1 MTSGPLGTA
10 LAVALLACTVQC
22 MPKATGKH
30 RRQVLE
36 HSVSS
41 VSQDGCVESG
51 KHYGVGEQ
59 WERSYLGNTLLC
71 TCHGVS
77 GIKCKSKPDAEET
90 CYDKINARS
99 YRVGE
104 TYERPKDGMIWDCT
118 CIGSSRGKISCTIGN
133 RCHEGG
139 HSYKIGDT
147 WKRPHD
153 TGDYMLECV
162 CLGNGKGEWTCKPVS
177 ERCFDDA
184 AGTSYMVGETWEKPY
199 QGWMMVDCTCLGEGN
214 GRITCT
220 SRNRCN
226 DQDKRTSYRIGDT
239 WSKTDSLGHVVQCL
253 CTGNGRGEWKC
264 ERHASLHT
272 TGLGTGSRVVTN
284 IQPAVHQPQAVPEHP
299 TQGSCLTDTGV
310 SYGLGMRWIKTQ
322 GSKQMLC
329 TCLGNGVSCDESES
343 QSQVYGGSSGGL
355 PCVFPFVFMGKT
367 FYSCTSEGRS
377 DGQLWCSTSADFEK
391 DYKYSF
397 CTSNNVMVTTRGGNS
412 NGALCHFPFLYNGR
426 NYTDCTAEG
435 RRDGMK
441 WCGTTYNFDR
451 EQRFGFC
458 PMAAHEEV
466 CTIGEG
472 VMYRVGDQWDRRHDV
487 LGHMMRCTCMG
498 NGRGEWSCMA
508 YSQLKDQCTVDNLT
522 YEVNQTFTKL
532 HNEGYMM
539 NCTCFGEGRGRW
551 KCDAIDQ
558 CQEPE
563 TRVYYQI
570 GDSWDKLIQGIHY
583 RCYCYGNGL
592 GEMSCEP
599 QQTFHGGNRPVQ
611 VIISESGNQPNSHPI
626 QWNAP
631 ASEHITQYI
640 LKWRPK
646 NTHIRW
652 MEVTIPG
659 HLNSYTIAGLK
670 PGVTYEGQ
678 LISILRFGRR
688 ETTRFDFSTV
698 HGSLTPSEGET
709 TPPPPMVD
717 TSESVTEITSS
728 SFVISWV
735 SASDTVSGFR
745 VEYELNEEGGQTGQP
760 MILDLPHSATSV
772 NISELLPG
780 RKYTVNVY
788 EVTEEGKPNLIL
800 TTSQTT
806 APDAPSEHEVK
817 DVGESSIIISWSK
830 PVAPITGYRVVYTPS
845 EEGSSGSTELNLP
858 NTATSVTLGDLRPGL
873 LYNIS
878 IYSVEENMESEPIFI
893 QVTTAGEPL
902 AEEVPSPT
910 DLQFFEVS
918 DSKIIITWTGPSTV
932 VSGYRVSVGEVG
944 PDGLVERVLPFPV
957 TPNAYAEITNL
968 QPGTLYR
975 FFIYALKSGEESEPL
990 VGEQAT
996 KPDPPTD
1003 IDFTHVTEDSAVI
1016 IWSAPRAQVTGYR
1029 LFLTVQGSNPKQ
1041 LRIPGRMS
1049 QYTLINLQPDT
1060 EYTATLHAEKG
1071 NVLSEGS
1078 IASFTTLQPIRNAP
1092 HFSTDVTDTSIIVS
1106 WTPVPKI
1113 GYKLTVRPSQGGE
1126 APRDTISESG
1136 SVHISG
1142 LTPGV
1147 EYTYSVQPVINGHEQ
1162 GNPII
1167 RRVVTPLSPP
1177 TDLNLQSNPNTG
1189 ELMVQWSDAK
1199 IPDITGHR
1207 VTCTPTK
1214 GQQGNSI
1221 EEFVK
1226 AGQNSCTLENLSP
1239 GVEYNVS
1246 VFTVKDEIE
1255 SVPVSTTLSPEPD
1268 PPTDI
1273 DFTNVTE
1280 DSAVIIWSAP
1290 RAQVT
1295 GYRLFLTV
1303 QGSNPKQLG
1312 IPGRMSQYT
1321 LINLQPDT
1329 EYTVTLHAEKGN
1341 VLSEGSIASFTTLQ
1355 PMGTA
1360 PHFSTDVTDTS
1371 IIVSWTPVPKIGYK
1385 LTVRP
1390 SQGGEAP
1397 RDTISESGSVHISGL
1412 TPGVEY
1418 TYSVQ
1423 PVINGHEDGNPIIRH
1438 VVTQPDPPTDI
1449 DFTNVTEDSA
1459 VIIWSA
1465 PRAQVTGYRLFLTV
1479 QGSNPEQ
1486 LRIPGRMSQYTLI
1499 NLQPDT
1505 EYTVT
1510 LHAEKGNVLS
1520 EGSIASFTTLQ
1531 PIGIAPHFSTDVTD
1545 TSIIVSWTPVPKIG
1559 YKLTVRPSQG
1569 GEAPRDTISESGS
1582 VHISGLTPGVEYTY
1596 SVQPVI
1602 NGHEQGSPIVRRV
1615 VTLQPMG
1622 IAPDFSTDVTDTSII
1637 VSWTPVPKI
1646 GYKLTVR
1653 PSQGGEAPRD
1663 TISESGSV
1671 HISGL
1676 TPGVEYTY
1684 SVQPV
1689 INGHEQGNPII
1700 RRVVTQPDPPTDID
1714 FTNVTEDSAVIIW
1727 SAPRAQVTGYRLFL
1741 TVQGSNPKQLH
1752 IPGRTS
1758 QYTLID
1764 LQPDTE
1770 YTVTLHAEKGNV
1782 LSEGSIASFTTLPQ
1796 MGIAPH
1802 FSTDVTDTSI
1812 IVSWTP
1818 VPKIGYKLTVRP
1830 SQGGEAP
1837 RDTISE
1843 SGSVHISG
1851 LTPGVEYT
1859 YSVQPVINGHE
1870 QGNPIIR
1877 RVVTLQ
1883 PMGNAPDF
1891 STDVTDTD
1899 IIVSWTPVPKIG
1911 YKLTVRPSQGGE
1923 APRDTISESGSV
1935 HISGLTPGVE
1945 YTYSVQP
1952 VINGHEQGNPII
1964 RRVVTQPDPPADIDF
1979 TNVTEDSAV
1988 IIWSTPRAQ
1997 VTGYRLFL
2005 TVEGSNP
2012 KQLRI
2017 PGRMSQYTLI
2027 DLQPDTEYTA
2037 TLHAEKGNVL
2047 SVGLIASFTTLQQM
2061 GIAPH
2066 FSTDVTDT
2074 SIIVSWTP
2082 VPKIGYKLTVRPSQG
2097 GEAPRDTIS
2106 ESGSVHISGLTPG
2119 VEYTYSVQPVI
2130 NGHEQGNPIIRRVV
2144 TLQPMGN
2151 APDFSTDVTDTSIIV
2166 SWTPVPKIGYKL
2178 TVRPSQGGEAPRDTI
2193 SESGSVHIS
2202 GLTPGVEY
2210 TYSVQP
2216 VINGHEQGNPIIRHV
2231 VTQPDPPTDID
2242 FTNVTEDSAVIIWS
2256 APRAQVTGYRLF
2268 LTVQGSNPKQLRIPG
2283 RTSQYTL
2290 INLQPDTE
2298 YTVTLHAEK
2307 GNVLSEGSIAS
2318 FTTLQPMG
2326 IAPHFSTDVTD
2337 TSIIVSWTPVPKIG
2351 YKLTVRP
2358 SQGGEAPRDTIS
2370 ESGSVHIS
2378 GLTPG
2383 VEYTYSVQPV
2393 INGHEQGNPIIR
2405 RVVTQPDPP
2414 TDIDFTHVTEDSAVI
2429 IWSTP
2434 RAQVTGYRLFLTV
2447 QGSNPK
2453 QLRIPGHMS
2462 QYTLINLQPDTEYT
2476 ATLHAEKGNVL
2487 SEGSIA
2493 SFTTLQPMG
2502 NAPHFSTDVTD
2513 TSIIVS
2519 WTPVPKIGYKLTVR
2533 PSQGGEAPRDTIS
2546 ESGSVH
2552 ISGLTPGVE
2561 YTYSVQPVING
2572 HEHGNPIIRRVVTLQ
2587 PMGKAPDFST
2597 DVTDTSIIVSWT
2609 PVPKIGYKLT
2619 VRPSQGGEAPRDTI
2633 SESGSVHISGLTPG
2647 VEYTYSVQPVINGH
2661 EDGNPII
2668 RRVVT
2673 QPDPPTDIDFTNVT
2687 EDSAVIIWSTPRAQV
2702 TGYRLFLTVQGSN
2715 PEQLRIPGRMSQY
2728 TLINLQP
2735 DTEYTATLHAEK
2747 GNVLSEGSIAS
2758 FTTLQPMGNAPHFST
2773 DVTDTSIIVSW
2784 TPVPKIGYKLTVR
2797 PSQGGEAPR
2806 DTISESGSVH
2816 ISGLTPGVEYTYSVQ
2831 PVINGHEHG
2840 NPIIRRVV
2848 TQPDPPTDIDF
2859 TNVTEDSAVI
2869 IWSAP
2874 RAQVTGYR
2882 LFLTVQGSNPKQLR
2896 IPGRTSQYT
2905 LINLQPD
2912 TEYTVTLHAEK
2923 GNVLSEGSI
2932 ASFTTLQP
2940 MGIAPDFSTDVTD
2953 TAIIVSWTP
2962 VPKIGYKL
2970 TVRPSQGGE
2979 APRDTISESGS
2990 VHISGLTPGVEYTYS
3005 VQPVINGHEQGNP
3018 IIRHVVTQPDPPT
3031 DIDFTH
3037 VTEDSAVIIW
3047 SAPRAQVTGYRLFLT
3062 VQGSNPKQLRIPGRM
3077 SQYTLINLQPDTEYT
3092 ATLHAEKGNVL
3103 SEGSIASFT
3112 TLQPLGIAPHFST
3125 DVKDT
3130 SIIVSWTPVP
3140 KIGYKLTVR
3149 PSQGGEAPRDTISE
3163 SGSVHISGLTPG
3175 VEYTY
3180 SVQPV
3185 INGHEHGNPI
3195 IRRVVTPLSPPTD
3208 LNLQSNPNTG
3218 ELMVQWNDAKIPDIT
3233 GHRVT
3238 CTPTK
3243 GQQGNSIEE
3252 FVKAGQNSCTLE
3264 NLSPGVEYNVSVFT
3278 VKDDME
3284 SVPVSTTLTP
3294 DVPKITDLSFI
3305 NITDSTIGLSWSPL
3319 NHTAVTGYRITVLA
3333 AGDSV
3338 PIFVEFVEPT
3348 SGVYTVHGLEPGI
3361 DYDITVTTV
3370 TENGESEPI
3379 TITQQTAVPAPSGLS
3394 FGEVTADT
3402 MLVTWKAP
3410 HVPKSSDI
3418 KRYIIHYHPIDDDDD
3433 TIERTVDGKTNYIV
3447 LRHLVPNTEYM
3458 VRVICVYEER
3468 ESSPAVGTQR
3478 TVLDAPVGLQFSDV
3492 GTNSFTVRWQAPQAV
3507 ISGYRIRYQK
3517 TSGGRA
3523 KDERLPPSRS
3533 HFTLTGLTQ
3542 ETEYRISV
3550 YAVSGSRE
3558 SLPVTGTQ
3566 STISDAPT
3574 DLEVIS
3580 STPTSIT
3587 VRWDAPSVTVR
3598 YYRITHGESGS
3609 IDAPQEFTV
3618 PGSQSTA
3625 TIDGLRPGTDYT
3637 ITVYA
3642 VTGRG
3647 DSPASSTPIH
3657 VIHRTD
3663 IESPSGMQVTDVKDN
3678 TITVRWSPAVGP
3690 ISGYRVTGKPLNG
3703 QGPTFSEVVAPDQTE
3718 MTFSGLMPTA
3728 EYTVSVYALGQDGE
3742 SPPLVENVVTTVDK
3756 PKDLSFTDVDS
3767 TSMRIS
3773 WESPD
3778 GVVSSYRVLYYS
3790 PEEGERELFP
3800 APRGEDESAVLHG
3813 LRPGTEYTVKV
3824 IALHDRTPSTPLV
3837 GTQTTAIPGPTSL
3850 HFSQVGPTSFTV
3862 SWSSSDVRL
3871 TGYRVAITPK
3881 SKNGPT
3887 KEDNISPDS
3896 KEFHAT
3902 GLMPGTNYEVEVY
3915 GVKNSLTSRRVKGEI
3930 STPDNISP
3938 PRRVRISNVK
3948 DSSIT
3953 LTWRSKTEAI
3963 SGFLVEATPTIRGHN
3978 PIQRTIEPDSR
3989 TYTITGLEP
3998 GTLYKI
4004 NLYTLNGSSR
4014 SEPFTLTAATAKPV
4028 ISPPTNLHFT
4038 SLTPSSISF
4047 TWERS
4052 RSTVTGYYVTYEEA
4066 GDIPKE
4072 LTPRPQA
4079 GRTFASISGLKPG
4092 TEYVIKIVALNNA
4105 QRSIPL
4111 IGKAKTQLE
4120 IHQLTSQFPEHS
4132 RPRQDI
4138 LDVPEDNHV
4147 HMVGPNRLDTLGQ
4160 QGKHIYTEYQ
4170 SYNLGNKAQ
4179 QLHPPSHREPLVYIP
4194 LPGAD
4199 GQRVPVVQVSGG
4211 PEPGFPFA
4219 GLYNETNLPQEAQ
4232 TQTTIMWQPVPHTSE
4247 YVVSCNPITEIS
4259 EKILQMR
4266 LPGTST
4272 SATLIGLTSG
4282 ASYNVLVESVSGDQ
4296 KQKVLE
4302 DVVTVGNSVPGAGV
4316 VPTGRDVC
4324 YDTFTATY
4332 HEVDEEWERM
4342 SETGFKLWC
4351 KCLGLGSGHF
4361 RCDSSK
4367 WCHDNGHNYRIG
4379 EKWDRRAENGH
4390 MMSCTCLGS
4399 GKGEFKC
4406 EPHEST
4412 CYDEGK
4418 LYQVGNQWQKEYLGA
4433 ICTCT
4438 CYGGQQGWRCENCR
4452 RPGVE
4457 VDADLVQ
4464 PPVRSDAYDR
4474 YRENALRKLNIQCPI
4489 ECLRPD
4495 LLADAQSPLE

>member
-788 EVTEEGKPNLIL
+788 EVTGGGKPNLIL

-830 PVAPITGYRVVYTPS
+830 PVAPITAYRVVYTPS

-873 LYNIS
+873 PYNIS

-975 FFIYALKSGEESEPL
+975 FFIYALKSGEESKPL

-1303 QGSNPKQLG
+1303 QGSNPKQLR
-1312 IPGRMSQYT
+1312 IPGRTSQYT
-1321 LINLQPDT
+1321 LIDLQPDT

-1355 PMGTA
+1355 PM
-1360 PHFSTDVTDTS
+1360 
-1371 IIVSWTPVPKIGYK
+1371 
-1385 LTVRP
+1385 
-1390 SQGGEAP
+1390 
-1397 RDTISESGSVHISGL
+1397 
-1412 TPGVEY
+1412 
-1418 TYSVQ
+1418 
-1423 PVINGHEDGNPIIRH
+1423 
-1438 VVTQPDPPTDI
+1438 
-1449 DFTNVTEDSA
+1449 
-1459 VIIWSA
+1459 
-1465 PRAQVTGYRLFLTV
+1465 
-1479 QGSNPEQ
+1479 
-1486 LRIPGRMSQYTLI
+1486 
-1499 NLQPDT
+1499 
-1505 EYTVT
+1505 
-1510 LHAEKGNVLS
+1510 
-1520 EGSIASFTTLQ
+1520 
-1531 PIGIAPHFSTDVTD
+1531 GIAPHFSTDVTD

-1602 NGHEQGSPIVRRV
+1602 NGHEQGNPIIRHVVTQPDPPTDIDFTNVTEDSAVIIWSAPRAQVTGYRLFLTVQGSNPKQLRIPGRTSQYTLIDLQPDTEYTVTLHAEKGNVLSEGSIASFTTLQPIGIAPDFSTDVTDTSIIVSWTPVPKIGYKLTVRPSQGGEAPRDTISESGSVHISGLTPGVEYTYSVQPVINGHEQGSPIIRRV

-1782 LSEGSIASFTTLPQ
+1782 LSEGSIASFTT
-1796 MGIAPH
+1796 
-1802 FSTDVTDTSI
+1802 F
-1812 IVSWTP
+1812 
-1818 VPKIGYKLTVRP
+1818 
-1830 SQGGEAP
+1830 
-1837 RDTISE
+1837 
-1843 SGSVHISG
+1843 
-1851 LTPGVEYT
+1851 
-1859 YSVQPVINGHE
+1859 
-1870 QGNPIIR
+1870 
-1877 RVVTLQ
+1877 
-1883 PMGNAPDF
+1883 
-1891 STDVTDTD
+1891 
-1899 IIVSWTPVPKIG
+1899 
-1911 YKLTVRPSQGGE
+1911 
-1923 APRDTISESGSV
+1923 
-1935 HISGLTPGVE
+1935 
-1945 YTYSVQP
+1945 
-1952 VINGHEQGNPII
+1952 
-1964 RRVVTQPDPPADIDF
+1964 
-1979 TNVTEDSAV
+1979 
-1988 IIWSTPRAQ
+1988 
-1997 VTGYRLFL
+1997 
-2005 TVEGSNP
+2005 
-2012 KQLRI
+2012 
-2017 PGRMSQYTLI
+2017 
-2027 DLQPDTEYTA
+2027 
-2037 TLHAEKGNVL
+2037 
-2047 SVGLIASFTTLQQM
+2047 QQM

-2130 NGHEQGNPIIRRVV
+2130 NGHEQGSPIIRRVV

-2216 VINGHEQGNPIIRHV
+2216 VINGHEDGNPIIRRV

-2318 FTTLQPMG
+2318 FT
-2326 IAPHFSTDVTD
+2326 
-2337 TSIIVSWTPVPKIG
+2337 
-2351 YKLTVRP
+2351 
-2358 SQGGEAPRDTIS
+2358 
-2370 ESGSVHIS
+2370 
-2378 GLTPG
+2378 
-2383 VEYTYSVQPV
+2383 
-2393 INGHEQGNPIIR
+2393 
-2405 RVVTQPDPP
+2405 
-2414 TDIDFTHVTEDSAVI
+2414 
-2429 IWSTP
+2429 
-2434 RAQVTGYRLFLTV
+2434 
-2447 QGSNPK
+2447 
-2453 QLRIPGHMS
+2453 
-2462 QYTLINLQPDTEYT
+2462 
-2476 ATLHAEKGNVL
+2476 
-2487 SEGSIA
+2487 
-2493 SFTTLQPMG
+2493 
-2502 NAPHFSTDVTD
+2502 
-2513 TSIIVS
+2513 
-2519 WTPVPKIGYKLTVR
+2519 
-2533 PSQGGEAPRDTIS
+2533 
-2546 ESGSVH
+2546 
-2552 ISGLTPGVE
+2552 
-2561 YTYSVQPVING
+2561 
-2572 HEHGNPIIRRVVTLQ
+2572 TLQ

-2758 FTTLQPMGNAPHFST
+2758 FTTLQPMGNAPHFSTDVTDTSIIVSWTPVPKIGYKLTVRPSQGGEAPRDTISESGSVHISGLTPGVEYTYSVQPVINGHEHGNPIIRRVVTLQPMGNAPDFST

-3092 ATLHAEKGNVL
+3092 VTLHAEKGNVL

-4120 IHQLTSQFPEHS
+4120 IHQLTSQFPEPS

>member
-788 EVTEEGKPNLIL
+788 EVTGGGKPNLIL

-830 PVAPITGYRVVYTPS
+830 PVAPITAYRVVYTPS

-873 LYNIS
+873 PYNIS

-975 FFIYALKSGEESEPL
+975 FFIYALKSGEESKPL

-1060 EYTATLHAEKG
+1060 EYT
-1071 NVLSEGS
+1071 V
-1078 IASFTTLQPIRNAP
+1078 
-1092 HFSTDVTDTSIIVS
+1092 
-1106 WTPVPKI
+1106 
-1113 GYKLTVRPSQGGE
+1113 
-1126 APRDTISESG
+1126 
-1136 SVHISG
+1136 
-1142 LTPGV
+1142 
-1147 EYTYSVQPVINGHEQ
+1147 
-1162 GNPII
+1162 
-1167 RRVVTPLSPP
+1167 
-1177 TDLNLQSNPNTG
+1177 
-1189 ELMVQWSDAK
+1189 
-1199 IPDITGHR
+1199 
-1207 VTCTPTK
+1207 
-1214 GQQGNSI
+1214 
-1221 EEFVK
+1221 
-1226 AGQNSCTLENLSP
+1226 
-1239 GVEYNVS
+1239 
-1246 VFTVKDEIE
+1246 
-1255 SVPVSTTLSPEPD
+1255 
-1268 PPTDI
+1268 
-1273 DFTNVTE
+1273 
-1280 DSAVIIWSAP
+1280 
-1290 RAQVT
+1290 
-1295 GYRLFLTV
+1295 
-1303 QGSNPKQLG
+1303 
-1312 IPGRMSQYT
+1312 
-1321 LINLQPDT
+1321 
-1329 EYTVTLHAEKGN
+1329 
-1341 VLSEGSIASFTTLQ
+1341 
-1355 PMGTA
+1355 
-1360 PHFSTDVTDTS
+1360 
-1371 IIVSWTPVPKIGYK
+1371 
-1385 LTVRP
+1385 
-1390 SQGGEAP
+1390 
-1397 RDTISESGSVHISGL
+1397 
-1412 TPGVEY
+1412 
-1418 TYSVQ
+1418 
-1423 PVINGHEDGNPIIRH
+1423 
-1438 VVTQPDPPTDI
+1438 
-1449 DFTNVTEDSA
+1449 
-1459 VIIWSA
+1459 
-1465 PRAQVTGYRLFLTV
+1465 
-1479 QGSNPEQ
+1479 
-1486 LRIPGRMSQYTLI
+1486 
-1499 NLQPDT
+1499 
-1505 EYTVT
+1505 
-1510 LHAEKGNVLS
+1510 
-1520 EGSIASFTTLQ
+1520 
-1531 PIGIAPHFSTDVTD
+1531 
-1545 TSIIVSWTPVPKIG
+1545 
-1559 YKLTVRPSQG
+1559 
-1569 GEAPRDTISESGS
+1569 
-1582 VHISGLTPGVEYTY
+1582 
-1596 SVQPVI
+1596 
-1602 NGHEQGSPIVRRV
+1602 
-1615 VTLQPMG
+1615 
-1622 IAPDFSTDVTDTSII
+1622 
-1637 VSWTPVPKI
+1637 
-1646 GYKLTVR
+1646 
-1653 PSQGGEAPRD
+1653 
-1663 TISESGSV
+1663 
-1671 HISGL
+1671 
-1676 TPGVEYTY
+1676 
-1684 SVQPV
+1684 
-1689 INGHEQGNPII
+1689 
-1700 RRVVTQPDPPTDID
+1700 
-1714 FTNVTEDSAVIIW
+1714 
-1727 SAPRAQVTGYRLFL
+1727 
-1741 TVQGSNPKQLH
+1741 
-1752 IPGRTS
+1752 
-1758 QYTLID
+1758 
-1764 LQPDTE
+1764 
-1770 YTVTLHAEKGNV
+1770 
-1782 LSEGSIASFTTLPQ
+1782 
-1796 MGIAPH
+1796 
-1802 FSTDVTDTSI
+1802 
-1812 IVSWTP
+1812 
-1818 VPKIGYKLTVRP
+1818 
-1830 SQGGEAP
+1830 
-1837 RDTISE
+1837 
-1843 SGSVHISG
+1843 
-1851 LTPGVEYT
+1851 
-1859 YSVQPVINGHE
+1859 
-1870 QGNPIIR
+1870 
-1877 RVVTLQ
+1877 
-1883 PMGNAPDF
+1883 
-1891 STDVTDTD
+1891 
-1899 IIVSWTPVPKIG
+1899 
-1911 YKLTVRPSQGGE
+1911 
-1923 APRDTISESGSV
+1923 
-1935 HISGLTPGVE
+1935 
-1945 YTYSVQP
+1945 
-1952 VINGHEQGNPII
+1952 
-1964 RRVVTQPDPPADIDF
+1964 
-1979 TNVTEDSAV
+1979 
-1988 IIWSTPRAQ
+1988 
-1997 VTGYRLFL
+1997 
-2005 TVEGSNP
+2005 
-2012 KQLRI
+2012 
-2017 PGRMSQYTLI
+2017 
-2027 DLQPDTEYTA
+2027 
-2037 TLHAEKGNVL
+2037 
-2047 SVGLIASFTTLQQM
+2047 
-2061 GIAPH
+2061 
-2066 FSTDVTDT
+2066 
-2074 SIIVSWTP
+2074 
-2082 VPKIGYKLTVRPSQG
+2082 
-2097 GEAPRDTIS
+2097 
-2106 ESGSVHISGLTPG
+2106 
-2119 VEYTYSVQPVI
+2119 
-2130 NGHEQGNPIIRRVV
+2130 
-2144 TLQPMGN
+2144 
-2151 APDFSTDVTDTSIIV
+2151 
-2166 SWTPVPKIGYKL
+2166 
-2178 TVRPSQGGEAPRDTI
+2178 
-2193 SESGSVHIS
+2193 
-2202 GLTPGVEY
+2202 
-2210 TYSVQP
+2210 
-2216 VINGHEQGNPIIRHV
+2216 
-2231 VTQPDPPTDID
+2231 
-2242 FTNVTEDSAVIIWS
+2242 
-2256 APRAQVTGYRLF
+2256 
-2268 LTVQGSNPKQLRIPG
+2268 
-2283 RTSQYTL
+2283 
-2290 INLQPDTE
+2290 
-2298 YTVTLHAEK
+2298 
-2307 GNVLSEGSIAS
+2307 
-2318 FTTLQPMG
+2318 
-2326 IAPHFSTDVTD
+2326 
-2337 TSIIVSWTPVPKIG
+2337 
-2351 YKLTVRP
+2351 
-2358 SQGGEAPRDTIS
+2358 
-2370 ESGSVHIS
+2370 
-2378 GLTPG
+2378 
-2383 VEYTYSVQPV
+2383 
-2393 INGHEQGNPIIR
+2393 
-2405 RVVTQPDPP
+2405 
-2414 TDIDFTHVTEDSAVI
+2414 
-2429 IWSTP
+2429 
-2434 RAQVTGYRLFLTV
+2434 
-2447 QGSNPK
+2447 
-2453 QLRIPGHMS
+2453 
-2462 QYTLINLQPDTEYT
+2462 
-2476 ATLHAEKGNVL
+2476 
-2487 SEGSIA
+2487 
-2493 SFTTLQPMG
+2493 
-2502 NAPHFSTDVTD
+2502 
-2513 TSIIVS
+2513 
-2519 WTPVPKIGYKLTVR
+2519 
-2533 PSQGGEAPRDTIS
+2533 
-2546 ESGSVH
+2546 
-2552 ISGLTPGVE
+2552 
-2561 YTYSVQPVING
+2561 
-2572 HEHGNPIIRRVVTLQ
+2572 
-2587 PMGKAPDFST
+2587 
-2597 DVTDTSIIVSWT
+2597 
-2609 PVPKIGYKLT
+2609 
-2619 VRPSQGGEAPRDTI
+2619 
-2633 SESGSVHISGLTPG
+2633 
-2647 VEYTYSVQPVINGH
+2647 
-2661 EDGNPII
+2661 
-2668 RRVVT
+2668 
-2673 QPDPPTDIDFTNVT
+2673 
-2687 EDSAVIIWSTPRAQV
+2687 
-2702 TGYRLFLTVQGSN
+2702 
-2715 PEQLRIPGRMSQY
+2715 
-2728 TLINLQP
+2728 
-2735 DTEYTATLHAEK
+2735 
-2747 GNVLSEGSIAS
+2747 
-2758 FTTLQPMGNAPHFST
+2758 
-2773 DVTDTSIIVSW
+2773 
-2784 TPVPKIGYKLTVR
+2784 
-2797 PSQGGEAPR
+2797 
-2806 DTISESGSVH
+2806 
-2816 ISGLTPGVEYTYSVQ
+2816 
-2831 PVINGHEHG
+2831 
-2840 NPIIRRVV
+2840 
-2848 TQPDPPTDIDF
+2848 
-2859 TNVTEDSAVI
+2859 
-2869 IWSAP
+2869 
-2874 RAQVTGYR
+2874 
-2882 LFLTVQGSNPKQLR
+2882 
-2896 IPGRTSQYT
+2896 
-2905 LINLQPD
+2905 
-2912 TEYTVTLHAEK
+2912 
-2923 GNVLSEGSI
+2923 
-2932 ASFTTLQP
+2932 
-2940 MGIAPDFSTDVTD
+2940 
-2953 TAIIVSWTP
+2953 
-2962 VPKIGYKL
+2962 
-2970 TVRPSQGGE
+2970 
-2979 APRDTISESGS
+2979 
-2990 VHISGLTPGVEYTYS
+2990 
-3005 VQPVINGHEQGNP
+3005 
-3018 IIRHVVTQPDPPT
+3018 
-3031 DIDFTH
+3031 
-3037 VTEDSAVIIW
+3037 
-3047 SAPRAQVTGYRLFLT
+3047 
-3062 VQGSNPKQLRIPGRM
+3062 
-3077 SQYTLINLQPDTEYT
+3077 
-3092 ATLHAEKGNVL
+3092 TLHAEKGNVL

-4120 IHQLTSQFPEHS
+4120 IHQLTSQFPEPS